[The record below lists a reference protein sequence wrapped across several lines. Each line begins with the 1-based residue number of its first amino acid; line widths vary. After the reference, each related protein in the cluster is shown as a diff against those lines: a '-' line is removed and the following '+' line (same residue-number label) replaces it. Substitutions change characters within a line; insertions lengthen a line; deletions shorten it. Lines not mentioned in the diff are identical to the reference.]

1 MIRKIILIREMI
13 MNIPKLLMRFYEKK
27 KFKTLDAALI
37 ENNYK

>member
-1 MIRKIILIREMI
+1 MI

-27 KFKTLDAALI
+27 NFKTLDAALN